1 MWFISEKES
10 LDIWVNGLK
19 AETTHEFADEGT
31 EMHFFL
37 DKKQNACI
45 KTISSG
51 NKKEGIVYSLI
62 VNGIEIPESFM
73 WINFI
78 VIEYKMSKIYNYYI

>member
-1 MWFISEKES
+1 
-10 LDIWVNGLK
+10 
-19 AETTHEFADEGT
+19 
-31 EMHFFL
+31 MHFFL
-37 DKKQNACI
+37 DKQQNACI

>member
-1 MWFISEKES
+1 
-10 LDIWVNGLK
+10 
-19 AETTHEFADEGT
+19 
-31 EMHFFL
+31 MHFFL
-37 DKKQNACI
+37 DKEQNACI

-73 WINFI
+73 WIDFI
-78 VIEYKMSKIYNYYI
+78 VISVQNV